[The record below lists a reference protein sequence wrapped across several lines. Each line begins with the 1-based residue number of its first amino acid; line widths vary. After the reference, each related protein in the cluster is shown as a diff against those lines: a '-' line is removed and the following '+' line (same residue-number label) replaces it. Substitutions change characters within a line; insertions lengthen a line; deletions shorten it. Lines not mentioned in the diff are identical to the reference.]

1 MSTQP
6 SSQSPRK
13 VQVAAGTALKA
24 GFFGALGAFLF
35 YLVIS
40 VVLGVVALV
49 LAVALNLDPTKWL
62 PYR

>member
-1 MSTQP
+1 MTTQYT
-6 SSQSPRK
+6 SQPPQR
-13 VQVAAGTALKA
+13 VQIRVGTALKV
-24 GFFGALGAFLF
+24 GFFGALGVFLC
-35 YLVIS
+35 YLIIS